1 MSRRNIP
8 ELLQVPVEEHDLD
21 WLKDSLGWAVELEF
35 STIPLYLS
43 GMWSLEEQ
51 SGEVYNLINSVVLEE
66 MLHMGLACNML
77 TALGGTPTITAPD
90 YPRTG
95 LPGGVLPDL
104 PVALA
109 GLSESQLDL
118 YMAIEQPEP
127 PATAADETFGT
138 IGQFYDAIA
147 AAFQRLQPPIST
159 DGQVS
164 FSVSVPDPNHPE
176 DPAPPTISES
186 QPITD
191 LASVQK
197 AIQLIK
203 DQGEGTSTSPNAPE
217 FDNGELAHYF
227 RFGEIRY
234 GKKLIQ
240 VDGKRDYAG
249 DPVPFPACHP
259 VKQIPTGG
267 YPQLDRTGPFD
278 AAYAQLIEQLN
289 GAWRGQGIGPAIG
302 TMFRLKGLGP
312 QIAAQPLPDGS
323 GNYGADF
330 VVANAKAPVSF
341 QNDILPLFTAED
353 VDHMSQQGVNLDQ
366 YTYMKQP
373 AKAQAVYDQVSS
385 GSMPIDDNFNPV
397 RTQGPCKVSF
407 ARRDLRLWRPT
418 AGLRSH
424 EPPLRPPPA
433 W

>member
-8 ELLQVPVEEHDLD
+8 ELLQVPVEEHDLG
-21 WLKDSLGWAVELEF
+21 WLKESLGWAVELEF

-51 SGEVYNLINSVVLEE
+51 SGEVYNLINGVVLEE

-77 TALGGTPTITAPD
+77 AALGVTPTITAPD

-127 PATAADETFGT
+127 PATADAETFGT

-147 AAFQRLQPPIST
+147 AAFEQLQPPIST
-159 DGQVS
+159 EGQVP
-164 FSVSVPDPNHPE
+164 FSVTVPDPNHPE
-176 DPAPPTISES
+176 DPTPPPITES

-191 LASVQK
+191 LADVQE

-203 DQGEGTSTSPNAPE
+203 DQGEGTSTSPDAPE
-217 FDNGELAHYF
+217 FDNGELAHYY
-227 RFGEIRY
+227 RFGEIRH
-234 GKKLIQ
+234 GKQLIQ
-240 VDGKRDYAG
+240 VDGNWEYAG
-249 DPVPFPACHP
+249 DPGPFPACYP

-267 YPQLDRTGPFD
+267 YPQLDQTGPFD
-278 AAYAQLIEQLN
+278 VAYAQLIEHLN
-289 GAWRGQGIGPAIG
+289 GAWKGQGIGSAIG
-302 TMFRLKGLGP
+302 TMFSLKALGAR
-312 QIAAQPLPDGS
+312 IAAQPLPDGS

-330 VVANAKAPVSF
+330 VVANAKAPNSTAGTTAVSF
-341 QNDILPLFTAED
+341 QSDILPLFTNGD

-373 AKAQAVYDQVSS
+373 ANAQQVYDQVSS
-385 GSMPIDDNFNPV
+385 GSMPIDDNGSPV
-397 RTQGPCKVSF
+397 RTWSQDQVQLFKSWMDGGYQP
-407 ARRDLRLWRPT
+407 
-418 AGLRSH
+418 
-424 EPPLRPPPA
+424 
-433 W
+433 

>member
-1 MSRRNIP
+1 MSRRNIL
-8 ELLQVPVEEHDLD
+8 ELLQVPVEEHDLG

-43 GMWSLEEQ
+43 GLWSLEEQ
-51 SGEVYNLINSVVLEE
+51 SGEVYNLINGVVLEE

-77 TALGGTPTITAPD
+77 AALGVTPTITAPG
-90 YPRTG
+90 YPRIG

-127 PATAADETFGT
+127 PATAVTETFGT

-147 AAFQRLQPPIST
+147 AAFEHLQPPIST
-159 DGQVS
+159 DGQVT
-164 FSVSVPDPNHPE
+164 FVVSVPDPNHPE
-176 DPAPPTISES
+176 DPARISES
-186 QPITD
+186 QTITD
-191 LASVQK
+191 LADVQK
-197 AIQLIK
+197 AIKLIK
-203 DQGEGTSTSPNAPE
+203 DQGEGTSTSPDAPE
-217 FDNGELAHYF
+217 FDNGELAHYY

-240 VDGKRDYAG
+240 VNGKWEYAG

-259 VKQIPTGG
+259 VKQIPKGG
-267 YPQLDRTGPFD
+267 YPQLDQTGPFD
-278 AAYAQLIEQLN
+278 AAYTQLIEHLN
-289 GAWRGQGIGPAIG
+289 GAWKGLGIDAAIG
-302 TMFRLKGLGP
+302 TMFTVNTLGAK
-312 QIAAQPLPDGS
+312 IAAQPLPDGS

-330 VVANAKAPVSF
+330 VVANAKAPNSTGETTAVSF
-341 QNDILPLFTAED
+341 QSDIVPLFTNDD

-373 AKAQAVYDQVSS
+373 ANAQAVYDQVSS
-385 GSMPIDDNFNPV
+385 GSMPIDDNGSPV
-397 RTQGPCKVSF
+397 RTWSQDQVQLFKSWMDGGYQP
-407 ARRDLRLWRPT
+407 
-418 AGLRSH
+418 
-424 EPPLRPPPA
+424 
-433 W
+433 